1 MSAHK
6 FVHIVNFWL
15 KKDLTLAQIEQF
27 EAGLKGIEKVDSLIY
42 FNVGKPA
49 DTDRPTID
57 KTYSYSMLTVFK
69 DKAGHDFYQTH
80 PAHLKFLDENRM
92 NWEKVLIYDSET
104 I

>member
-1 MSAHK
+1 MSNNK
-6 FVHIVNFWL
+6 FVHVVNFWL
-15 KKDLTLAQIEQF
+15 KKQLSEIQIQQF
-27 EAGLKGIEKVDSLIY
+27 ENGLKSIEKIESLIY

-69 DKAGHDFYQTH
+69 DKAGHDLYQTH
-80 PAHLKFLDENRM
+80 PLHLKFLEENKM
-92 NWEKVLIYDSET
+92 LWDKVLIYDSET